1 MRRPVA
7 LLVLVSAVLSGS
19 VFAARQGPQA
29 INPMTADPSAVSEGR
44 NLYNTMCQSC
54 HGAAGQGTD
63 RGPAF
68 ASGAFAHGSTDADLF
83 RSIRSGIPGTQM
95 AGFPGLS
102 DADTWRLVT
111 YLKSLQPGAAAT
123 PSDTAPAAGD
133 ASAGETLF
141 FGPAQ
146 CADCHEVNGR
156 GGIVGPDLS
165 GAARFAPA
173 TLRQKLLEPDTPITA
188 ASGGRGRS
196 GSAPATVVVKTA
208 DGRSIRGVRKNEDT
222 FSLQMIDTAGGLHL
236 FDKRTLA
243 SFAVE
248 DRSLH
253 PRDYATR
260 LSTADVANLVAYL
273 SSLRGRDA
281 AKTATAPVVPG
292 GVTYER
298 LLHAK
303 SEPHNWLM
311 YWGDYQ
317 GTHYSPLS
325 SITPANV
332 SSLRAAWSAPVPGEN
347 VSEST
352 PLVVDG
358 VMYGTSGGS
367 PRTVTAMD
375 ARTGRQIWRFVRP
388 QKVRNPGET
397 DVVNRGVAILGHRLF
412 VGTNDAALLC
422 LDARTGLLLWEVQV
436 ADTMEGFNIT
446 SPPLIVKDKIIV
458 GHAGGEYALRG
469 FLDAYDVTGKH
480 LWRFY
485 TIPGPGEIGHDTWKG
500 DSWKTGGGGTWLTG
514 TYDPELDTLYWPIG
528 NPAAMT
534 DRSVRGDGDN
544 LFTDSVV
551 ALDPDT
557 GQRKWH
563 FQFTPNDGH
572 DWDST
577 EDMLLVDRIWRGR
590 TRKLLLHA
598 DRNGHFY
605 VLDRTNGAFLSGT
618 PFIHQTWN
626 TGFDEKGRPIP
637 VAGSNSSPEGS
648 FLVYPTPGG
657 ATNFQPPSYSPLTG
671 LFYLEYSESGAR
683 YISAPQVPEKGRE
696 YLGNGVAK
704 GPMPRGPNDPAPNA
718 GIKALDPET
727 GKTVWDFK
735 ISQGSLTNGVLATA
749 GGVLFASTRDGNVIA
764 LDAKTGKY
772 LWHYQT
778 GGNHAAAPISY
789 AVNGRQYVALTA
801 GNVLYS
807 FALPE

>member
-1 MRRPVA
+1 MRNVVA
-7 LLVLVSAVLSGS
+7 CVLAFCALAAVCVAMQAPQTTNPFTGD
-19 VFAARQGPQA
+19 VTAIAA
-29 INPMTADPSAVSEGR
+29 GR
-44 NLYNTMCQSC
+44 DLYGQICQSC
-54 HGAAGQGTD
+54 HGPAGQGSD
-63 RGPAF
+63 RGPAL
-68 ASGAFAHGSTDADLF
+68 AATALQHGNGDSDLF
-83 RSIRSGIPGTQM
+83 RSIRTGVPGTQM
-95 AGFPGLS
+95 AGFPALNEN
-102 DADTWRLVT
+102 DVWRIISYLRTLQNSGSTSTVLVN
-111 YLKSLQPGAAAT
+111 
-123 PSDTAPAAGD
+123 GD

-141 FGPAQ
+141 FGRAG
-146 CADCHEVNGR
+146 CAACHEVNAR

-165 GAARFAPA
+165 GAGSLSPAVLRLKIVDPGNPSAQTARGS
-173 TLRQKLLEPDTPITA
+173 RGSTP
-188 ASGGRGRS
+188 R
-196 GSAPATVVVKTA
+196 TVVVKTT
-208 DGRSIRGVRKNEDT
+208 DGRQIKGVRRNEDT
-222 FSLQMIDTAGGLHL
+222 FSLQMIDLSGQLHL
-236 FDKRTLA
+236 LDKRSLVSVT
-243 SFAVE
+243 VE
-248 DRSLH
+248 EKSLH
-253 PRDYATR
+253 PPDYKDRFSESELT
-260 LSTADVANLVAYL
+260 NLVSYL
-273 SSLRGRDA
+273 QTLRGRDPV
-281 AKTATAPVVPG
+281 KTATAPPVAG

-298 LLHAK
+298 LRNSK

-311 YWGDYQ
+311 YWGDFQ

-325 SITPANV
+325 SITAANV
-332 SSLRAAWSAPVPGEN
+332 NQLRPAWSAPVPGDT
-347 VSEST
+347 VSESM

-367 PRTVTAMD
+367 PRTVTAID

-422 LDARTGLLLWEVQV
+422 IDARTGLLLWEVQV

-446 SPPLIVKDKIIV
+446 SPPLVVKDKIIV

-469 FLDAYDVTGKH
+469 FLDAYDVMGKH

-485 TIPGPGEIGHDTWKG
+485 TIPAPGEFGSDTWKG

-514 TYDPELDTLYWPIG
+514 TYDPELNTLYWPIG

-563 FQFTPNDGH
+563 YQFTPNDGH

-577 EDMLLVDRIWRGR
+577 EDLVLVDRVWHNRQ
-590 TRKLLLHA
+590 RKLLLHA

-605 VLDRTNGAFLSGT
+605 VLDRTTGEFLAGT

-626 TGFDEKGRPIP
+626 SGFDAKGRPKPIP
-637 VAGSNSSPEGS
+637 GSNSSPEGS

-657 ATNFQPPSYSPLTG
+657 ATNFGAPSYSPVTG
-671 LFYLEYSESGAR
+671 LFYLEYSEAGAV
-683 YISAPQVPEKGRE
+683 YVSAPQAPQKGRE
-696 YLGNGVAK
+696 YLGE
-704 GPMPRGPNDPAPNA
+704 GPPRPLPPRGPNDPAPNA
-718 GIKALDPET
+718 GIKALDVET

-735 ISQGSLTNGVLATA
+735 LFQGSLANGVLATA
-749 GGVLFASTRDGNVIA
+749 GFVVFASSRDGNLIA

-778 GGNHAAAPISY
+778 SGNHAASPISY
-789 AVNGRQYVALTA
+789 AIDGRQYVALTA

-807 FALPE
+807 FALPER

>member
-1 MRRPVA
+1 MRPSLVPV
-7 LLVLVSAVLSGS
+7 VLVSFAIIAS
-19 VFAARQGPQA
+19 AARQAPQTV
-29 INPMTADPSAVSEGR
+29 NPFSGDTAAVAAGR
-44 NLYNTMCQSC
+44 ELYNQMCQSC

-63 RGPAF
+63 RGPAL
-68 ASGAFAHGSTDADLF
+68 ASGTFAHGSADGDVF
-83 RSIRSGIPGTQM
+83 RSIRNGVPGTQM
-95 AGFPGLS
+95 AGFPGLG
-102 DADTWRLVT
+102 DPDVWRLVT
-111 YLKSLQPGAAAT
+111 YVKSLQPNSAVA
-123 PSDTAPAAGD
+123 SAAGGPTGGD
-133 ASAGETLF
+133 VSVGEQLF
-141 FGPAQ
+141 FGAAE
-146 CADCHEVNGR
+146 CASCHEVNGR

-165 GAARFAPA
+165 GAARYSPEAI
-173 TLRQKLLEPDTPITA
+173 RRKLLEPNNPMGTG
-188 ASGGRGRS
+188 GGRGSRS
-196 GSAPATVVVKTA
+196 GAASATVVVKTS
-208 DGRSIRGVRKNEDT
+208 DGRTLRGVRKNEDT
-222 FSLQMIDTAGGLHL
+222 FSLQMIDTTGRLHL
-236 FDKRTLA
+236 LDKRTLA
-243 SFAVE
+243 SVSVE
-248 DRSLH
+248 NRSLH
-253 PRDYATR
+253 PPDYATR
-260 LSTADVANLVAYL
+260 LTSADVTNLVAYL
-273 SSLRGRDA
+273 STLEGRDA

-298 LLHAK
+298 LLRAR

-317 GTHYSPLS
+317 GTHYSALS

-332 SSLRAAWSAPVPGEN
+332 AGLRAAWSATVPGDT

-358 VMYGTSGGS
+358 VIYGTSGGS

-422 LDARTGLLLWEVQV
+422 IDARTGLLLWEVQV

-480 LWRFY
+480 LWRYY
-485 TIPGPGEIGHDTWKG
+485 TIPEPGEFGNDTWKG

-514 TYDPELDTLYWPIG
+514 TYDPDLNTLYWPVG

-557 GQRKWH
+557 GRRKWH
-563 FQFTPNDGH
+563 YQFTPNDGH

-577 EDMLLVDRIWRGR
+577 EDMVLVDRVWRGR
-590 TRKLLLHA
+590 MRKLLLHA

-605 VLDRTNGAFLSGT
+605 VLDRTDGSFLSGT

-626 TGFDEKGRPIP
+626 KGFDEKGRPIP
-637 VAGSNSSPEGS
+637 VPGSNSSPEGS

-657 ATNFQPPSYSPLTG
+657 GTNFQPPSYSPLTG
-671 LFYLEYSESGAR
+671 LFYLEYSEAGTQ
-683 YISAPQVPEKGRE
+683 YISVPQVPVRGRE
-696 YLGNGVAK
+696 YLGNVA
-704 GPMPRGPNDPAPNA
+704 GPPLPRGPNDPAPNA
-718 GIKALDPET
+718 GIKAVDPET

-735 ISQGSLTNGVLATA
+735 IFQGSLTNGVLATA
-749 GGVLFASTRDGNVIA
+749 GGVVFASSRDGNLIA
-764 LDAKTGKY
+764 LDATTGKY

-778 GGNHAAAPISY
+778 GGNHAAAPVSY
-789 AVNGRQYVALTA
+789 AVGGRQYVALTA